1 MNRGDFVCGG
11 GEGGG
16 GGGGKAEL
24 KKFQNGLLRRCS
36 KYVFY
41 HNKLINSFHV
51 RLDWRL
57 HPRSLI
63 IGSNICFTGRW
74 AYNRRSF

>member
-51 RLDWRL
+51 RLD
-57 HPRSLI
+57 
-63 IGSNICFTGRW
+63 
-74 AYNRRSF
+74 